1 MDSAISKRDN
11 PPPIW
16 SPDMTFQIPSD
27 LIRSFRSAR
36 HAAQMIF
43 ICLAPIFILVGPFAA
58 DAQSEAPRPTKIVL
72 SRLANVPDQLVGSEI
87 LKVVYAKLDITVEFL
102 DVEAKRALALS
113 STGDV
118 DGEIQRVAAVAQQYP
133 TLLQLK
139 PAINYIE
146 PAVFTTG
153 LALAVNGWN
162 SIKEYEIGIV
172 RGVGSSE
179 AGTSGMANVH
189 RATSL
194 EELVRM
200 LDRERFDLLVTDL
213 FSGKVEIRRQELDA
227 RIRPLL
233 PPLERIYIYHYLHE
247 RHRALVPH
255 VEAVLREMKDSGEL
269 EQLRAKLVAQ
279 LLEKADEPRG

>member
-1 MDSAISKRDN
+1 
-11 PPPIW
+11 
-16 SPDMTFQIPSD
+16 MTFQIPSSS
-27 LIRSFRSAR
+27 RSPAPAAR
-36 HAAQMIF
+36 RAARMIV
-43 ICLAPIFILVGPFAA
+43 ICLAAIAAVAGPPFALGA
-58 DAQSEAPRPTKIVL
+58 RAEALPKKIVL
-72 SRLANVPDQLVGSEI
+72 CRLANVPDQIVGGEI
-87 LKVVYAKLDITVEFL
+87 LRTVYAKLGIAVEFL

-113 STGDV
+113 SAGDV

-146 PAVFTTG
+146 PSVFTVD
-153 LALAVNGWN
+153 LQVAVSGWN
-162 SIKEYEIGIV
+162 SIKDYEVGIV

-179 AGTSGMANVH
+179 AGTSGMPKVH

-200 LDRERFDLLVTDL
+200 LDRGRFDLLVTDL
-213 FSGKVEIRRQELDA
+213 FSGKVEVKRQQLDA

-247 RHRALVPH
+247 RHRALVPQ
-255 VEAVLREMKDSGEL
+255 VEAVLREMTESGEL
-269 EQLRAKLVAQ
+269 AELRAKLVTQA
-279 LLEKADEPRG
+279 LEQAGEPRG

>member
-1 MDSAISKRDN
+1 
-11 PPPIW
+11 
-16 SPDMTFQIPSD
+16 MTFQISLHSMRTLRSVRRAARTMVVWLVPIVI
-27 LIRSFRSAR
+27 LI
-36 HAAQMIF
+36 
-43 ICLAPIFILVGPFAA
+43 GPFAGET
-58 DAQSEAPRPTKIVL
+58 QSETLPKKIVL
-72 SRLANVPDQLVGSEI
+72 SRLANIPDQLVGGEI
-87 LKVVYAKLDITVEFL
+87 LKAAYAKLDITVEFL

-113 STGDV
+113 SAGDV
-118 DGEIQRVAAVAQQYP
+118 DGEIQRVAAVAQQFP

-153 LALAVNGWN
+153 LEFTVAGWS
-162 SIKEYEIGIV
+162 SIKDYQVGIV

-179 AGTSGMANVH
+179 AGTNGMSDVH

-213 FSGKVEIRRQELDA
+213 FSGKVEIRRQQLDS

-255 VEAVLREMKDSGEL
+255 IEAVLREMKDSGEL
-269 EQLRAKLVAQ
+269 EQLRAKLVTQ
-279 LLEKADEPRG
+279 VLEKAGEPRG

>member
-1 MDSAISKRDN
+1 
-11 PPPIW
+11 
-16 SPDMTFQIPSD
+16 MTFQIPISFNR
-27 LIRSFRSAR
+27 LHRSVR
-36 HAAQMIF
+36 HAARMIV
-43 ICLAPIFILVGPFAA
+43 ICVAPFLLLISPLAN
-58 DAQSEAPRPTKIVL
+58 DANSEALPKKIVL
-72 SRLANVPDQLVGSEI
+72 CRLANVPDQMVGGEI
-87 LKVVYAKLDITVEFL
+87 LKAAYAKLGITVEFV

-113 STGDV
+113 SAGDV

-146 PAVFTTG
+146 PTVFTTG
-153 LALAVNGWN
+153 LEFPVDGWT
-162 SIKEYEIGIV
+162 SIKEYEVGIV

-179 AGTSGMANVH
+179 AGTSGMSKVH

-213 FSGKVEIRRQELDA
+213 FSGKVEVKRQQLDP

-247 RHRALVPH
+247 RHRALVPQ
-255 VEAVLREMKDSGEL
+255 VEAVLRAMAESGEL
-269 EQLRAKLVAQ
+269 EELRAKLVMQ
-279 LLEKADEPRG
+279 VLEQSGEPRG